1 MFLKNLTVFIIQ
13 APLDQFWGRVDT
25 ILFCSSTNSVG
36 NVIIIISFFFFFLSF
51 IGHQIINWGLH
62 FYSVT
67 NFIFDSL
74 YDLVKSILKSTTSLK
89 RNEHFSI
96 LFYLFIFLLFS
107 NLIGLLPYSF
117 TLTSMFS
124 FTLLIAFGYFMGIN
138 LMGIWKRKWEL
149 ASIFF
154 ADGVPVLISPLLVPI
169 EVISY
174 FARIFSL
181 SIRLFANM
189 MSGHALLKILIGF
202 CWTLLISFQP
212 LFMLIAILPWLI
224 VTLILLLEFLI
235 AFLQSYVFVTLLS
248 IYINDV
254 TTSH

>member
-1 MFLKNLTVFIIQ
+1 MFLNIFSS
-13 APLDQFWGRVDT
+13 
-25 ILFCSSTNSVG
+25 LF
-36 NVIIIISFFFFFLSF
+36 VIFFFF
-51 IGHQIINWGLH
+51 
-62 FYSVT
+62 
-67 NFIFDSL
+67 NFISYFKILNFGLVEYNYINFVMDAI
-74 YDLVKSILKSTTSLK
+74 YDLIKSILKSTTSLK
-89 RNEHFSI
+89 RNEHFAV
-96 LFYLFIFLLFS
+96 LFYLFIFLLYS
-107 NLIGLLPYSF
+107 NLIGLVPFSF
-117 TLTSMFS
+117 TFTSTFS
-124 FTLLIAFGYFMGIN
+124 FTLILAFGYFIGIN
-138 LMGIWKRKWEL
+138 LIGFWKRNWEL

-154 ADGVPVLISPLLVPI
+154 ADGVPILISPLLVPI

-202 CWTLLISFQP
+202 SWTLLISFQP
-212 LFMLIAILPWLI
+212 LFMLISFLPWII

-254 TTSH
+254 TS

>member
-1 MFLKNLTVFIIQ
+1 MFQQNL
-13 APLDQFWGRVDT
+13 APLEQFWSRIDSF
-25 ILFCSSTNSVG
+25 LYCHPTNSFSSIS
-36 NVIIIISFFFFFLSF
+36 IIAFFLF
-51 IGHQIINWGLH
+51 ILIHILKFQILNFGLRD
-62 FYSVT
+62 YNYI
-67 NFIFDSL
+67 NFILDSV
-74 YDLVKSILKSTTSLK
+74 YDLIKSILKSTTSLK

-96 LFYLFIFLLFS
+96 LFYLFFFLLFS
-107 NLIGLLPYSF
+107 NLIGLVPYS
-117 TLTSMFS
+117 FS
-124 FTLLIAFGYFMGIN
+124 FTLILAFGYFMGIN
-138 LMGIWKRKWEL
+138 LIGFWKRKWEL

-154 ADGVPVLISPLLVPI
+154 ADGVPILISPLLVPI

-202 CWTLLISFQP
+202 SWTLLISFQP
-212 LFMLIAILPWLI
+212 LFMVIAFLPWII

-254 TTSH
+254 TSSH